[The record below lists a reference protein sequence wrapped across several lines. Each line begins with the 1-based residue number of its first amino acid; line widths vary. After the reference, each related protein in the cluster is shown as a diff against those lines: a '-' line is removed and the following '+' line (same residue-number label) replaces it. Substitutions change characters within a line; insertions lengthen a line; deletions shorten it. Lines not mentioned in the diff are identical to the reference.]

1 MNNARKDGSL
11 AYSVGRVDPEI
22 EGYSG
27 KTWASR
33 GGNPSLEGAASGGV
47 DGAWGVSASN
57 VGGPREA
64 TRGMGNTTT
73 QTERGYDN
81 RTPISGP
88 GDGFSVSQVTPIQH
102 GDLATGGEYSAA
114 TFGMDV
120 EIPQVNWKKL
130 GIFGLK
136 AGASKLIPGLGMVTN
151 IGGRIYQRFHKDSDP
166 GTQSAMELMMGYDP
180 RYQGKWFRGGKKT
193 WTPGQQVAQV
203 VDQPIG
209 RGV

>member
-1 MNNARKDGSL
+1 MNAARKDGSL
-11 AYSVGRVDPEI
+11 AYSSVGKVDPEI
-22 EGYSG
+22 EGYNG
-27 KTWASR
+27 KGWDMPGRTI
-33 GGNPSLEGAASGGV
+33 
-47 DGAWGVSASN
+47 DGDPFA
-57 VGGPREA
+57 REF
-64 TRGMGNTTT
+64 THSMGNVTT
-73 QTERGYDN
+73 QTERGYVN
-81 RTPISGP
+81 RTPIAGA

-130 GIFGLK
+130 GISGLK
-136 AGASKLIPGLGMVTN
+136 AGASALIPGLGMVTN

-166 GTQSAMELMMGYDP
+166 NTQSAMELMMGYDP

-203 VDQPIG
+203 VNQPIG

>member
-1 MNNARKDGSL
+1 MNAARKDGSL
-11 AYSVGRVDPEI
+11 AYSSVGKVDPEI
-22 EGYSG
+22 EGYNG
-27 KTWASR
+27 KGWDMPGRTI
-33 GGNPSLEGAASGGV
+33 
-47 DGAWGVSASN
+47 DGDPFA
-57 VGGPREA
+57 REF
-64 TRGMGNTTT
+64 THSMGNVTT

-81 RTPISGP
+81 RTPIAGA

-130 GIFGLK
+130 GISGLK
-136 AGASKLIPGLGMVTN
+136 AGASALIPGLGMVTN

-166 GTQSAMELMMGYDP
+166 NTQSAMELMMGYDP

-203 VDQPIG
+203 VNQPIG